1 MSCEELLQK
10 MLEELEKISA
20 DINAIKTLVCDGGA

>member
-10 MLEELEKISA
+10 MLVELEKISS
-20 DINAIKTLVCDGGA
+20 DIAAIKNIIVGGA

>member
-10 MLEELEKISA
+10 MLVELEKISA
-20 DINAIKTLVCDGGA
+20 DIKQIKIAICGGA